1 MILRTVM
8 NRLPISVTAH
18 SGMAC
23 QKPQSV
29 MASVSS
35 SGKTDVVAPPRPAF
49 APGCP
54 SFQLQHLQGRFIRV
68 QNLPLQKLPVQ
79 LVIDGPQPVLRHPQH
94 PVGHR
99 LPGEHHT
106 STVPLLFLP
115 VQRSIHHKLL
125 NHNVGNRLWGGVA
138 A

>member
-1 MILRTVM
+1 MEPARKALEEGLGVL
-8 NRLPISVTAH
+8 RLPVLLVLIQDNGVFGVSAGSVQPH
-18 SGMAC
+18 I
-23 QKPQSV
+23 
-29 MASVSS
+29 
-35 SGKTDVVAPPRPAF
+35 AF